1 LQLSRHPEWRT
12 PALHRLIPADL
23 TRCDAAENPGI
34 CVAQVTAGTR
44 CYTVRYGTRL
54 QLSFVVFIP
63 NPHQE
68 RAFQH
73 RDVFVGG
80 MPVRRN
86 LSTVFPMGK
95 SGAPYWRSLA
105 RMTSARTAR
114 MIEKNPITPST

>member
-1 LQLSRHPEWRT
+1 VLFALEKQIEAKNAPKWAQDVDAGVLRILSQLGNGVLHTNGGDITLQENATPELLEQIALAFEELLDYVYER
-12 PALHRLIPADL
+12 PAA
-23 TRCDAAENPGI
+23 
-34 CVAQVTAGTR
+34 
-44 CYTVRYGTRL
+44 
-54 QLSFVVFIP
+54 
-63 NPHQE
+63 
-68 RAFQH
+68 
-73 RDVFVGG
+73 G